1 MGHSDDMVV
10 LSTPESLLVL
20 FMFGLVHQWLAMPL
34 LPGHAAQ
41 ATPQMSSA
49 SSGGSSRGEVKCF
62 VDR

>member
-10 LSTPESLLVL
+10 LSTPEILLVL
-20 FMFGLVHQWLAMPL
+20 FMVVLSTHEMMQL